1 MYEFVSLSLLQLFV
15 QKQVI
20 FWEGPG
26 DYLAIINKHKS
37 LTTYPVDRG
46 LQGRHGIES
55 SELKENVTELRIIM
69 AQIQSRYVL

>member
-26 DYLAIINKHKS
+26 TYLAIINKHKS
-37 LTTYPVDRG
+37 LSTYPVDRG